1 MKENFARTSLLTI
14 FAYLVIK
21 SCYGFQKIAWGT
33 GNWWGEYSL
42 KWGILF
48 AMYILFGTFIVIL
61 AGFALW
67 RSKKMQYIF
76 EKIIAFRER
85 LGAFRWLF
93 VLLVFILPILFLQ
106 YTHWGLVF
114 RDFYIRIIM
123 WCLIVFWLAFFIKKG
138 DALLGWTELLVAILL
153 TSSGFM
159 IAVALINVTNYPF
172 SLGWSE
178 GNRMWDYS
186 IMFGRSLYNYPA
198 DKPIYAL
205 IDVGR
210 QFVGGLPFL
219 IPGLTIE
226 MERFWIASTVVIP
239 YLLLGLAA
247 FRSTRKNLKIWLVT
261 TLWVLIFLKQGPIHP
276 PLILCAMVTVLLW
289 RSPLWFALPL
299 IAMTG
304 YVAEQSRFTWVFAP
318 GLWIGMLELAGAALH
333 DKKLNINSW
342 IRAISLGFVGMAGG
356 LYGQKFVGLLTGNSN
371 LSTATPLETGVS
383 LATSPTQLLLWYRL
397 LPNETYSIG
406 VLVGL
411 LIATL
416 PLIVILFYLISAK
429 KWTPNIWQSLA
440 VIAPLLAFLG
450 VGLYISTKIG
460 GGGDL
465 HNMDMF
471 LIGLVFTA
479 VIAWQKGGGGWI
491 TVDQNIEVSPVWV
504 KLTLVLL
511 LALPG
516 FQYLPQMRS
525 FSPVEEIRSLVT
537 LTDSDEKSLELRPSR
552 ELTEDAL
559 KTIREEIALAQ
570 SQNGEVL
577 FMDQR
582 QLLTFGYIKNVP
594 FIPEYE
600 KKMLMEQS
608 LNSNA
613 EYFQEF
619 YDDLAKHRFALII
632 SDPLRNPIK
641 DSSYQFGEENNAW
654 VKWVSNPVLCYYD
667 QKIILKEVG
676 VQLLVPKTGPGGL
689 LCTIAIRKLPVK
701 INYFVLRL
709 MRHFMPES
717 VARFLLK
724 RRWIIR
730 PGSGV
735 KRSVCGG

>member
-1 MKENFARTSLLTI
+1 MKENFPKISLLTI
-14 FAYLVIK
+14 LAYLVIK

-42 KWGILF
+42 KWGIIF
-48 AMYILFGTFIVIL
+48 AIYILFGIFLVIL

-67 RSKKMQYIF
+67 RREKMQYIF
-76 EKIIAFRER
+76 EKIIAFREQ
-85 LGAFRWLF
+85 LGVFRWLF
-93 VLLVFILPILFLQ
+93 ALLVFILPILFLQ

-114 RDFYIRIIM
+114 RDIYIRIVM
-123 WCLIVFWLAFFIKKG
+123 WCLTVFWLAFFIKKG
-138 DALLGWTELLVAILL
+138 NALLGWTELLVAILL

-159 IAVALINVTNYPF
+159 IAVAFINVTNYPF
-172 SLGWSE
+172 SMGWSE

-186 IMFGRSLYNYPA
+186 IMFGRSLYNYPT

-226 MERFWIASTVVIP
+226 MERFWISSTVVIP

-247 FRSTRKNLKIWLVT
+247 FRSTRKNLKIWLIT

-276 PLILCAMVTVLLW
+276 PLILCAVATVLLW
-289 RSPLWFALPL
+289 RSPLWLALPL
-299 IAMTG
+299 IAVTG
-304 YVAEQSRFTWVFAP
+304 YIAEQSRFTWVFAP
-318 GLWIGMLELAGAALH
+318 GLWIGMLELAGAALQ

-342 IRAISLGFVGMAGG
+342 IRAISLGLVGMAGG
-356 LYGQKFVGLLTGNSN
+356 LYGQKIVGLLTGNPN
-371 LSTATPLETGVS
+371 LSTTTPLETGVS
-383 LATSPTQLLLWYRL
+383 MVSSPTQQLLWYRL
-397 LPNETYSIG
+397 LPNETYNIG
-406 VLVGL
+406 VLAGL

-416 PLIVILFYLISAK
+416 PLIVILFYLISSK

-471 LIGLVFTA
+471 LIALVFTA
-479 VIAWQKGGGGWI
+479 VIAWQKGGGEWL
-491 TVDQNIEVSPVWV
+491 TTDHNIEVSPIWV
-504 KLTLVLL
+504 KLALVLL

-525 FSPVEEIRSLVT
+525 FSPVEEISALVT
-537 LTDSDEKSLELRPSR
+537 LTDTLNEKSLDLRPSR

-570 SQNGEVL
+570 SQNGAVL

-613 EYFQEF
+613 EYFQDF

-641 DSSYQFGEENNAW
+641 DSSFQFGEENNAW

-667 QKIILKEVG
+667 QKITLKEVG
-676 VQLLVPKTGPGGL
+676 VQLLVPKSEPVD
-689 LCTIAIRKLPVK
+689 CSAQLP
-701 INYFVLRL
+701 
-709 MRHFMPES
+709 
-717 VARFLLK
+717 
-724 RRWIIR
+724 
-730 PGSGV
+730 
-735 KRSVCGG
+735 

>member
-1 MKENFARTSLLTI
+1 MKRHTSRFLLLILII
-14 FAYLVIK
+14 FLVIK
-21 SCYGFQKIAWGT
+21 SCLGFQKISLGT
-33 GNWWGEYSL
+33 GTLFGGYSI
-42 KWGILF
+42 KWGAVFLV
-48 AMYILFGTFIVIL
+48 YIAVCIFLVFLSIT
-61 AGFALW
+61 ALW
-67 RSKKMQYIF
+67 KSERLQPILEKMIV
-76 EKIIAFRER
+76 FRER

-93 VLLVFILPILFLQ
+93 ALLVFISPIWFLQ
-106 YTHWGLVF
+106 YTQWGLVF
-114 RDFYIRIIM
+114 RDIFIRIVI
-123 WCLIVFWLAFFIKKG
+123 WCLTVFWLAFFIKKG
-138 DALLGWTELLVAILL
+138 NILLGWTELLVAILL

-159 IAVALINVTNYPF
+159 TAVAFINVTNYPF

-210 QFVGGLPFL
+210 QFVGGLAFL

-226 MERFWIASTVVIP
+226 MERFWIALTVVIP

-247 FRSTRKNLKIWLVT
+247 FRSTRNNLKIWFIT
-261 TLWVLIFLKQGPIHP
+261 ALWVLIFLKQGPIHP
-276 PLILCAMVTVLLW
+276 PLILCAVATALLW
-289 RSPLWFALPL
+289 RSPLWLALPL
-299 IAMTG
+299 IAVTG
-304 YVAEQSRFTWVFAP
+304 YAADQSRYTWAFAP
-318 GLWIGMLELAGAALH
+318 GIWIGMLELAGAALQ

-342 IRAISLGFVGMAGG
+342 IRAISLGLVGMAGG
-356 LYGQKFVGLLTGNSN
+356 LYGQKIVGLLSGSSN
-371 LSTATPLETGVS
+371 VSTATPLDTGVS
-383 LATSPTQLLLWYRL
+383 MVSSPTQLLLWYRL

-406 VLVGL
+406 VLAGL

-416 PLIVILFYLISAK
+416 PLIVILVYLVSAK

-450 VGLYISTKIG
+450 VGLVISTKIG

-479 VIAWQKGGGGWI
+479 VIAWQKGGGEWL
-491 TVDQNIEVSPVWV
+491 TTDHNIEVSPVWV
-504 KLTLVLL
+504 KLTLVLF

-525 FSPVEEIRSLVT
+525 FNPVKEIGSLIT
-537 LTDSDEKSLELRPSR
+537 LTDTPNEKSLDLRPSR
-552 ELTEDAL
+552 ELTDDAL

-570 SQNGEVL
+570 SQNGAVL

-608 LNSNA
+608 LSSNA
-613 EYFQEF
+613 EYFQGF
-619 YDDLAKHRFALII
+619 YNDLANRRFALIV

-641 DSSYQFGEENNAW
+641 DSSFQFGEENNAW

-676 VQLLVPKTGPGGL
+676 VQLLVPKSEPVD
-689 LCTIAIRKLPVK
+689 CSAQLP
-701 INYFVLRL
+701 
-709 MRHFMPES
+709 
-717 VARFLLK
+717 
-724 RRWIIR
+724 
-730 PGSGV
+730 
-735 KRSVCGG
+735 